1 MKRLLVAAVICL
13 LAAVMLVVVTG
24 SITCEEFITLYEEL
38 GLLPFAAIFL
48 NLAVIVGSLWIKN
61 VYAIVA
67 FSLADLLL
75 TIIALFH

>member
-1 MKRLLVAAVICL
+1 MKRLLMAAAICL

-48 NLAVIVGSLWIKN
+48 NLAVIVSRLWIKN
-61 VYAIVA
+61 VYAVVA

>member
-1 MKRLLVAAVICL
+1 MKRLLVAAAICL

-61 VYAIVA
+61 VYAVVA
-67 FSLADLLL
+67 FSLMDLLL